1 MLTQQTKIIISDII
15 KPIQFADQ
23 EVKRRCIKA
32 GWDIN
37 GDGEIS
43 YAEAALVS
51 DIGEVFEEGNPDDF
65 RGQRIESFEE
75 CQFFVGLKEIRD
87 FAFAGCLNLKSIIL
101 PNTITHIGEYA
112 FSTSGLEYISLPESL
127 ISIGECAFEYTNLS
141 SINLPL
147 SIIEIGIGP
156 FRGCNKLHRFESKYS
171 LDDGRCLII
180 GDTMVAFAP
189 CGLDEYHVPER
200 ASHIGPEVFE
210 NIDNLSLYLPPTF
223 KSFYHGFPWQ
233 SIHNCG
239 GTLYINS
246 DLEGNAGFLDS
257 FKTIIYGPNVTSVNN
272 TMAGNHYL
280 ENVIFETPEK
290 IKSIHSHAFS
300 HCSSLKRLS
309 IPKNVISI
317 GECAFEYCGL
327 ESIVLPPSLTS
338 LEKGL
343 FIGCHELRAISIPDN
358 VCVIGENAFEDC
370 SALQTVQLPKS
381 LKYIK
386 KFAFADCENLSSIK
400 FPNRLEVIGDNTFYG
415 CGKIKDVIISPFVKI
430 IGERAF
436 EGCSS
441 IESLNFSDFSHD
453 IQIGKSAFN
462 GCIKLSTTN
471 ITNRDLLERYIK
483 GDVFSSDIE
492 YMGRCPIL
500 IKFER
505 ERIIDR
511 IKANGPFDDIPQE
524 VEDRRWMIEDGLNE
538 AFNGDS
544 SAKWNVD

>member
-156 FRGCNKLHRFESKYS
+156 FRGCNKLHRFEGKYS

-317 GECAFEYCGL
+317 GECAFSNCIYNHRTTKTNQKY
-327 ESIVLPPSLTS
+327 PS
-338 LEKGL
+338 
-343 FIGCHELRAISIPDN
+343 
-358 VCVIGENAFEDC
+358 V
-370 SALQTVQLPKS
+370 
-381 LKYIK
+381 
-386 KFAFADCENLSSIK
+386 NL
-400 FPNRLEVIGDNTFYG
+400 
-415 CGKIKDVIISPFVKI
+415 
-430 IGERAF
+430 
-436 EGCSS
+436 
-441 IESLNFSDFSHD
+441 
-453 IQIGKSAFN
+453 
-462 GCIKLSTTN
+462 
-471 ITNRDLLERYIK
+471 
-483 GDVFSSDIE
+483 
-492 YMGRCPIL
+492 
-500 IKFER
+500 
-505 ERIIDR
+505 
-511 IKANGPFDDIPQE
+511 
-524 VEDRRWMIEDGLNE
+524 
-538 AFNGDS
+538 
-544 SAKWNVD
+544 

>member
-1 MLTQQTKIIISDII
+1 M
-15 KPIQFADQ
+15 
-23 EVKRRCIKA
+23 
-32 GWDIN
+32 
-37 GDGEIS
+37 
-43 YAEAALVS
+43 
-51 DIGEVFEEGNPDDF
+51 
-65 RGQRIESFEE
+65 
-75 CQFFVGLKEIRD
+75 
-87 FAFAGCLNLKSIIL
+87 
-101 PNTITHIGEYA
+101 
-112 FSTSGLEYISLPESL
+112 
-127 ISIGECAFEYTNLS
+127 
-141 SINLPL
+141 
-147 SIIEIGIGP
+147 
-156 FRGCNKLHRFESKYS
+156 
-171 LDDGRCLII
+171 
-180 GDTMVAFAP
+180 
-189 CGLDEYHVPER
+189 
-200 ASHIGPEVFE
+200 
-210 NIDNLSLYLPPTF
+210 
-223 KSFYHGFPWQ
+223 
-233 SIHNCG
+233 
-239 GTLYINS
+239 
-246 DLEGNAGFLDS
+246 
-257 FKTIIYGPNVTSVNN
+257 
-272 TMAGNHYL
+272 
-280 ENVIFETPEK
+280 
-290 IKSIHSHAFS
+290 
-300 HCSSLKRLS
+300 
-309 IPKNVISI
+309 
-317 GECAFEYCGL
+317 
-327 ESIVLPPSLTS
+327 
-338 LEKGL
+338 
-343 FIGCHELRAISIPDN
+343 
-358 VCVIGENAFEDC
+358 C

-386 KFAFADCENLSSIK
+386 KFAFANCENLSSIK

>member
-1 MLTQQTKIIISDII
+1 MLTQQTIIIISDIN

-32 GWDIN
+32 GLDIN

-141 SINLPL
+141 SINLPS

-156 FRGCNKLHRFESKYS
+156 FRGCNKLHRFEGKYS

-210 NIDNLSLYLPPTF
+210 NIENLSLYLPPTF
-223 KSFYHGFPWQ
+223 KSFYHGFPWR

-280 ENVIFETPEK
+280 ENVIFETPEN

-300 HCSSLKRLS
+300 YCSSLKRLS

-358 VCVIGENAFEDC
+358 VCVIGENAFRHC
-370 SALQTVQLPKS
+370 SS
-381 LKYIK
+381 LSDVVIGKGV
-386 KFAFADCENLSSIK
+386 SSIQEDAFHNCK
-400 FPNRLEVIGDNTFYG
+400 ALKNINIPDNVSVIGRYVFRDSGLTEATLGSGITSIGVSSFDCNKICKIYCKAITPPAIELMTDYYRYPYSSFGYKDKDVKIYVPSQSYDLYLEVT
-415 CGKIKDVIISPFVKI
+415 KRV
-430 IGERAF
+430 
-436 EGCSS
+436 
-441 IESLNFSDFSHD
+441 
-453 IQIGKSAFN
+453 
-462 GCIKLSTTN
+462 
-471 ITNRDLLERYIK
+471 
-483 GDVFSSDIE
+483 
-492 YMGRCPIL
+492 
-500 IKFER
+500 
-505 ERIIDR
+505 
-511 IKANGPFDDIPQE
+511 
-524 VEDRRWMIEDGLNE
+524 
-538 AFNGDS
+538 
-544 SAKWNVD
+544 